1 MPKPA
6 PHLGPRPLTERLRDR
21 FPTPRSRKEPAMV
34 KAHGGFKVEQP
45 EELEAIGVAIHL
57 LEHLSRAGATRLS
70 TERVVEVRERLMR
83 LLDTSENMRLEVE
96 AYQLLDQC
104 LPPAEQP
111 DLSEIAARD
120 GDTILYDSEAPTSAL
135 LYACLALGADV
146 KLDYFSKE
154 RGEMNTRVVT
164 PHRIVAETYLQGF
177 CHARKEERTFRLQR
191 ITRCIP
197 IGGKPKFVP
206 PPPPA
211 EEATLE
217 QLSLLDFD

>member
-1 MPKPA
+1 
-6 PHLGPRPLTERLRDR
+6 
-21 FPTPRSRKEPAMV
+21 MV
-34 KAHGGFKVEQP
+34 KAHGGFRVELP

-83 LLDTSENMRLEVE
+83 LLDTAENMRVEVE

-104 LPPAEQP
+104 LPPVEPP
-111 DLSEIAARD
+111 DLSEVAERD
-120 GDTILYDSEAPTSAL
+120 GDGILYDSEAPVSSL
-135 LYACLALGADV
+135 LYACLALGVDV

-164 PHRIVAETYLQGF
+164 PHRIVAETYLQAF

-191 ITRCIP
+191 ITRCVP
-197 IGGKPKFVP
+197 IGGRPKRVAP

-211 EEATLE
+211 EESPLE